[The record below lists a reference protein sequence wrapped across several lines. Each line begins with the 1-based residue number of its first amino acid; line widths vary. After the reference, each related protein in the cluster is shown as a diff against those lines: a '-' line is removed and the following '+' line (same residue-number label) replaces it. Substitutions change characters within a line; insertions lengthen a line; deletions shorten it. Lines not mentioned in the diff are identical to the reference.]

1 MAITSNRNYP
11 YPAPTA
17 DPDVPYW
24 NQQLA
29 EALDVD
35 MVATLGKLARLPYK
49 IHAGTA
55 ALAVGSTNTN
65 VSSNV
70 SFGTVTFDTPPLV
83 LISSNTNAVK
93 ASVYSAYSATTTGF
107 TAKVQTADGS
117 TYGASFSLAFNWI
130 AIQLTAP

>member
-1 MAITSNRNYP
+1 MAVTTNRQYP

-29 EALDVD
+29 EALDLEV
-35 MVATLGKLARLPYK
+35 VSLLGKLGRLPYK
-49 IHAGTA
+49 VTAGTG
-55 ALAVGSTNTN
+55 ALAVAAANTT

-70 SFGTVTFDTPPLV
+70 SFGSNTFDTPPIV
-83 LISSNTNAVK
+83 LISSNTNALK
-93 ASVYSAYSATTTGF
+93 ASVYSAYSSTTTGF

-117 TYGASFSLAFNWI
+117 TYGASFSLAFNWV
-130 AIQLTAP
+130 AIQLLAP